1 MKVITIDRVDYI
13 GGLVLS
19 LLFSDGK
26 TQTIDFSGF
35 FERHPHPQYDKYS
48 KVSEF
53 KKYWLR
59 NGNIIWGKHAD
70 LSFPINALYNGN
82 LELCCDE

>member
-1 MKVITIDRVDYI
+1 MITIDKVDYI

-19 LLFSDGK
+19 LLFNDGK
-26 TQTIDFSGF
+26 TQTIDFSSF
-35 FERHPHPQYDKYS
+35 FEKHPHPQYDKYS
-48 KVSEF
+48 KISEF

-70 LSFPINALYNGN
+70 LNFPMNALYNGD
-82 LELCCDE
+82 LELCCDD